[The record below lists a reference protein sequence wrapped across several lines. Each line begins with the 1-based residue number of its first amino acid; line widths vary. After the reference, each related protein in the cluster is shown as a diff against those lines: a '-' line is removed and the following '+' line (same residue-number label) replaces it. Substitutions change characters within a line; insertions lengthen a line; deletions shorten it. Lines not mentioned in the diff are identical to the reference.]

1 MSSIQWLDRPVLD
14 DPLALIAFEG
24 WGDAGDSASLAA
36 ERFLNSADHDLVASF
51 DPDEHFDFQV
61 RRPMVFVDETG
72 TRQIDWPENRVHVVR
87 NRERD
92 LVVVLGEE
100 PNYKWKAFT
109 KDVVDALLALGVSRV
124 VTLGAFIG
132 QVPHTLPVPLVGS
145 SNRPDSLASHGLLPS
160 GYQGPTGIL
169 GVLNQAL
176 GNAGIE
182 VISVWAAVPH
192 YLSNQDYPPAVE
204 ALTIKA
210 SELLGMS
217 VDIGDLTSKSRQ
229 FRDTVDEALE
239 ANSELLE
246 YVEQLESEAAEEDDE
261 VVEAVVEAVEEVE
274 AERLVEEIEDFLKD
288 R

>member
-1 MSSIQWLDRPVLD
+1 MSSLQWLERPALE
-14 DPLALIAFEG
+14 DPVALIAFEG
-24 WGDAGDSASLAA
+24 WGDAGDSASMAA
-36 ERFLNSADHDLVASF
+36 QRFLDSADADVIASLE
-51 DPDEHFDFQV
+51 PDEHFDFQV
-61 RRPMVFVDETG
+61 RRPMVFVDESG
-72 TRQIDWPENRVHVVR
+72 TRQIEWPENQIHLVR
-87 NRERD
+87 GLERD

-100 PNYKWKAFT
+100 PNYRWKSFT
-109 KDVVDALLALGVSRV
+109 RDIVEALLALGVTKV

-145 SNRPDSLASHGLLPS
+145 SNRPDSLEALGLMPS

-182 VISVWAAVPH
+182 VIAIWAAVPH

-210 SELLGMS
+210 SELLGAS

-239 ANSELLE
+239 ANSELQE
-246 YVEQLESEAAEEDDE
+246 YVEQLESEAADEDEAMEAE
-261 VVEAVVEAVEEVE
+261 VVET
-274 AERLVEEIEDFLKD
+274 ERLLEEIEDFLKD

>member
-14 DPLALIAFEG
+14 NPLALIAFEG

-36 ERFLNSADHDLVASF
+36 ERFLNSADHDLIASF

-72 TRQIDWPENRVHVVR
+72 TRQIDWPENRIHVVR

-109 KDVVDALLALGVSRV
+109 NDVVDALLALGVSRV

-145 SNRPDSLASHGLLPS
+145 SNRPDSLAGHGLLPS

-210 SELLGMS
+210 SELLGLT

-246 YVEQLESEAAEEDDE
+246 YVEQLESEAAEEDDGE
-261 VVEAVVEAVEEVE
+261 VDEVEEVE

>member
-36 ERFLNSADHDLVASF
+36 ERFLNSADHDLIASF

-72 TRQIDWPENRVHVVR
+72 TRQIDWPENRIHVVR

-261 VVEAVVEAVEEVE
+261 VVDAVVEAVEEVE

>member
-1 MSSIQWLDRPVLD
+1 MSSLRWLSRPVLTN
-14 DPLALIAFEG
+14 PVALIAFEG

-36 ERFLNSADHDLVASF
+36 ERFVNTLDSELIASF
-51 DPDEHFDFQV
+51 DPDEHYDFQV
-61 RRPMVFVDETG
+61 RRPMVFLDESG
-72 TRQIDWPENRVHVVR
+72 IRSINWPENELHVVR
-87 NRERD
+87 GGEQD
-92 LVVVLGEE
+92 LVVLLGEE

-109 KDVVDALLALGVSRV
+109 NELIEALQTLGVTRA

-132 QVPHTLPVPLVGS
+132 QVAHTLPVPLVGS
-145 SNRPDSLASHGLLPS
+145 STRPDALTLHGLLPS
-160 GYQGPTGIL
+160 GYQGPTGIV

-210 SELLGMS
+210 SELIGVS
-217 VDIGDLTSKSRQ
+217 VDIGDLTAKSRQ
-229 FRDTVDEALE
+229 FRDTVDEAIE
-239 ANSELLE
+239 ANSELMQ
-246 YVEQLESEAAEEDDE
+246 YVEQLEQEAHEEGGSQ
-261 VVEAVVEAVEEVE
+261 AVH
-274 AERLVEEIEDFLKD
+274 LVEEIENFLKD

>member
-1 MSSIQWLDRPVLD
+1 MSSIKWLDRPVLN
-14 DPLALIAFEG
+14 DPVALIAFEG

-36 ERFLNSADHDLVASF
+36 ELFLDAANDEVIASF

-61 RRPMVFVDETG
+61 RRPTVFVNESG
-72 TRQIDWPENRVHVVR
+72 TRQIDWPENQIRVAR
-87 NRERD
+87 REDRD
-92 LVVVLGEE
+92 LVLVLGEE

-109 KDVVDALLALGVSRV
+109 TEVVDALRALGVSQV
-124 VTLGAFIG
+124 ITLGAFIG

-145 SNRPDSLASHGLLPS
+145 STQPDSLAVHGLMPS

-169 GVLNQAL
+169 GVLNNAL
-176 GNAGIE
+176 GDAGIE
-182 VISVWAAVPH
+182 VISIWAAVPH

-204 ALTIKA
+204 ALTLKA

-229 FRDTVDEALE
+229 FRDTVDEAIE
-239 ANSELLE
+239 ANSELQE
-246 YVEQLESEAAEEDDE
+246 YVEQLEIEAAEED
-261 VVEAVVEAVEEVE
+261 EEQ
-274 AERLVEEIEDFLKD
+274 ADRLVQEIENFLKD

>member
-36 ERFLNSADHDLVASF
+36 ERFLNSADHDLIASF

-72 TRQIDWPENRVHVVR
+72 TRQIDWPENRIHVVR

-109 KDVVDALLALGVSRV
+109 TDVVDALLALGVSRV

-145 SNRPDSLASHGLLPS
+145 SNRPDSLAGHGLLPS

-210 SELLGMS
+210 SELLGLT

-246 YVEQLESEAAEEDDE
+246 YVEQLESEVAEEE
-261 VVEAVVEAVEEVE
+261 EEEEVEEVE

>member
-1 MSSIQWLDRPVLD
+1 MSSIKWLDRPVLN
-14 DPLALIAFEG
+14 DPVALIAFEG

-36 ERFLNSADHDLVASF
+36 ELFLDPANNEVIASF

-61 RRPMVFVDETG
+61 RRPTVFVNESG
-72 TRQIDWPENRVHVVR
+72 TRQIDWPENQIRVAR
-87 NRERD
+87 REDRD
-92 LVVVLGEE
+92 LVLVLGEE

-109 KDVVDALLALGVSRV
+109 TEVVDALRALGVSQV
-124 VTLGAFIG
+124 ITLGAFIG

-145 SNRPDSLASHGLLPS
+145 STQPDSLAVHGLMPS

-169 GVLNQAL
+169 GVLNSAL
-176 GNAGIE
+176 GDAGIE

-204 ALTIKA
+204 ALTLKA

-229 FRDTVDEALE
+229 FRDTVDEAIE
-239 ANSELLE
+239 ANSELQE
-246 YVEQLESEAAEEDDE
+246 YVEQLEIEAAEED
-261 VVEAVVEAVEEVE
+261 EEQ
-274 AERLVEEIEDFLKD
+274 ADRLVQEIENFLKD

>member
-1 MSSIQWLDRPVLD
+1 MSAIQWLDRPVLN
-14 DPLALIAFEG
+14 DPVALIAFEG
-24 WGDAGDSASLAA
+24 WGDAGESASLAA
-36 ERFLNSADHDLVASF
+36 ERFIDTADNDEIVARF

-61 RRPMVFVDETG
+61 RRPMIFVNETG
-72 TRQIDWPENRVHVVR
+72 TRQIDWPENRIHVVR
-87 NRERD
+87 NHGRD

-100 PNYKWKAFT
+100 PNYKWKTFIAEL
-109 KDVVDALLALGVSRV
+109 VEALQALGVKKV
-124 VTLGAFIG
+124 ITLGAFIG

-145 SNRPDSLASHGLLPS
+145 ATRSDSLAGHGLMPS
-160 GYQGPTGIL
+160 AYEGPTGIV
-169 GVLNQAL
+169 GVLNHSL

-217 VDIGDLTSKSRQ
+217 VDIGDLSSQSRQ
-229 FRDTVDEALE
+229 FRDTVDEAIE
-239 ANSELLE
+239 ANTELQE
-246 YVEQLESEAAEEDDE
+246 YVEQLEIEAAEEDGE
-261 VVEAVVEAVEEVE
+261 Q
-274 AERLVEEIEDFLKD
+274 AERMVEEIEDFLKD

>member
-1 MSSIQWLDRPVLD
+1 MSSLQWLGRPVLH
-14 DPLALIAFEG
+14 DPVALIAFEG

-36 ERFLNSADHDLVASF
+36 ERFLNAFDSDLVASF
-51 DPDEHFDFQV
+51 DPDEHYDFQV
-61 RRPMVFVDETG
+61 RRPMVYVDEGG
-72 TRQIDWPENRVHVVR
+72 TRQIDWPENEIHVIR
-87 NRERD
+87 GEGRD
-92 LVVVLGEE
+92 LVVLLGEE
-100 PNYKWKAFT
+100 PNYKWKSFT
-109 KDVVDALLALGVSRV
+109 AEVVDALLALGVRKA

-132 QVPHTLPVPLVGS
+132 QVAHTLPVPLVGS
-145 SNRPDSLASHGLLPS
+145 STRPDSLSLHGLLPS
-160 GYQGPTGIL
+160 GYQGPTGII
-169 GVLNQAL
+169 GVLNHAL

-210 SELLGMS
+210 SELLDMS

-239 ANSELLE
+239 ANTELQQ
-246 YVEQLESEAAEEDDE
+246 YVEQLESEAAEED
-261 VVEAVVEAVEEVE
+261 EEH
-274 AERLVEEIEDFLKD
+274 AEKLVEEIEDFLKD

>member
-1 MSSIQWLDRPVLD
+1 MSSIQWLDWPVLD
-14 DPLALIAFEG
+14 DPVALIAFEG
-24 WGDAGDSASLAA
+24 WGDAGESASLAA
-36 ERFLNSADHDLVASF
+36 ERFLEVADDDLVARF

-72 TRQIDWPENRVHVVR
+72 TRDIDWPENRIHTVR
-87 NRERD
+87 TGGQD
-92 LVVVLGEE
+92 LVIVLGEE

-109 KDVVDALLALGVSRV
+109 TEVVEALRALGVNKA
-124 VTLGAFIG
+124 VTLGAFVG

-145 SNRPDSLASHGLLPS
+145 STQPESLMTHGLTPS

-169 GVLNQAL
+169 GVLNRAL
-176 GNAGIE
+176 ESAGIE

-210 SELLGMS
+210 SELLDMA
-217 VDIGDLTSKSRQ
+217 VDLGDLSSQSRQ
-229 FRDTVDEALE
+229 FRDTVDEAIE
-239 ANSELLE
+239 ANSELQE
-246 YVEQLESEAAEEDDE
+246 YVEQLEIEATEED
-261 VVEAVVEAVEEVE
+261 EEQ

>member
-1 MSSIQWLDRPVLD
+1 MSSIKWLDRPVLD
-14 DPLALIAFEG
+14 DPVALIAFEG
-24 WGDAGDSASLAA
+24 WGDAGESASLAA
-36 ERFLNSADHDLVASF
+36 ERFLDSFDNDQIAWF
-51 DPDEHFDFQV
+51 DPDEHFDFQM
-61 RRPMVFVDETG
+61 RRPQVFVDETG
-72 TRQIDWPENRVHVVR
+72 TRQIDWPENAIHVVSA
-87 NRERD
+87 NEGD

-100 PNYKWKAFT
+100 PNYKWKSFT
-109 KDVVDALLALGVSRV
+109 KDLVEALQTLGVRKA

-145 SNRPDSLASHGLLPS
+145 SNRPDSLTLHGLLPS
-160 GYQGPTGIL
+160 NYQGPTGIL

-204 ALTIKA
+204 ALAIKA

-217 VDIGDLTSKSRQ
+217 LDIGDLTSKARQ
-229 FRDTVDEALE
+229 FRDTVDEAIE
-239 ANSELLE
+239 SNSELAE
-246 YVEQLESEAAEEDDE
+246 YVEQLENEVGEEDE
-261 VVEAVVEAVEEVE
+261 VQGD
-274 AERLVEEIEDFLKD
+274 RLVEEIEDFLKD